1 MKDKDVISVGTSNIN
16 TNLYNNNLYDNKS
29 VVSKGTHRSNKVYN
43 FFDKKSE
50 KEFLEEDDE

>member
-16 TNLYNNNLYDNKS
+16 KNIYNNNKINDNKS
-29 VVSKGTHRSNKVYN
+29 VISKGTHRSNKVYN

-50 KEFLEEDDE
+50 KEFLEEDD